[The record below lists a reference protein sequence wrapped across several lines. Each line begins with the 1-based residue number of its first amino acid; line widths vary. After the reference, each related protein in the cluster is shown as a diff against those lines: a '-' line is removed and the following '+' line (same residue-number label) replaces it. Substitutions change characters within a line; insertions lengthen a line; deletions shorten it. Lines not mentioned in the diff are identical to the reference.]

1 MSDNLAVCAMAG
13 VAVAVVPAC
22 LFINRWAQG
31 GQFKKDDVRID
42 GKVVIITGA
51 NTGIG
56 RETALDLAKRGGRI
70 YMACRDLLKADNA
83 RHNII
88 HDSGNKN
95 VFTKQLDLTSFESIR
110 KFVDE

>member
-1 MSDNLAVCAMAG
+1 MSDNLTTCAITAAAAVPVYML
-13 VAVAVVPAC
+13 VT
-22 LFINRWAQG
+22 RWAQG

-56 RETALDLAKRGGRI
+56 RETALDLAKRGAKV
-70 YMACRDLLKADNA
+70 YLACRDLTKADTA
-83 RHNII
+83 RLEII
-88 HDSGNKN
+88 HQSKNKN
-95 VFTKQLDLTSFESIR
+95 VYTKHLDLTSFDSIR